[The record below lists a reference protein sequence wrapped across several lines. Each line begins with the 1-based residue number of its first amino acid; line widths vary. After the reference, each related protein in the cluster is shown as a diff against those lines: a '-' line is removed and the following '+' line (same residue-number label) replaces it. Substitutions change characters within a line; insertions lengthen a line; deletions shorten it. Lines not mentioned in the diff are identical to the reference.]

1 MTDSTVTIADP
12 KAVAGAIDIAVGRS
26 ESASKASK
34 AKPKGKAKGSPKSDS
49 VDTKRDSDLVKSR
62 GKGVTKQINPGDVIS
77 TAKYQVRALNNSK
90 VKEYAGLME
99 SGVTFPPIIVHE
111 IDGKPVLVGGY
122 HRRAAAEMAGLS
134 KIKALVYPNST
145 AEAAYIHAI
154 EDNRDHGIPLKPVER
169 KAAAKAL
176 FKGKLTKDFS
186 NAEIGRLM
194 GVTRQTVANW
204 RREAGMTSADPRG
217 GKTSAQKAKA
227 KQREELD
234 TKAREVLDY
243 YSRKISKPGDKP
255 GDSQRE
261 KVAVDIARRA
271 EFDHTKAVDRV
282 LDKGEAYAL
291 TFLIALADTLVG

>member
-1 MTDSTVTIADP
+1 MIE
-12 KAVAGAIDIAVGRS
+12 GA
-26 ESASKASK
+26 
-34 AKPKGKAKGSPKSDS
+34 
-49 VDTKRDSDLVKSR
+49 
-62 GKGVTKQINPGDVIS
+62 
-77 TAKYQVRALNNSK
+77 
-90 VKEYAGLME
+90 
-99 SGVTFPPIIVHE
+99 
-111 IDGKPVLVGGY
+111 VLVGGY

-134 KIKALVYPNST
+134 KIRAVVYPDST
-145 AEAAYIHAI
+145 AEEAFIHAI

-176 FKGKLTKDFS
+176 FKGKLTKGFS

-204 RREAGMTSADPRG
+204 RKEAGMTSADPRG
-217 GKTSAQKAKA
+217 GKTPAHEAKAKA
-227 KQREELD
+227 RAELMP
-234 TKAREVLDY
+234 TREVLDY